1 MAISFVQETS
11 NIYDGTN
18 TTSFSVA
25 ITNLPTVGNTLVMSL
40 RNLGGNNT
48 VTITDP
54 RSNTWTQATRAT
66 SSVQDLGIYYTN
78 VANAY
83 SSGDSLTITFSTSSP
98 TKNAIIQE
106 FSGVLSAS
114 PVDRNVNTTGTA
126 ASRINVFGSA
136 VQQFYE
142 LVVTSIG
149 LNAAQASSPTNATS
163 PFNGRVSTNSGNY
176 AIATSYNITATT
188 KTTNTNTWS
197 WGASTGYGGAMV
209 SFYQAPV
216 TNTATQTSIS
226 RIIKTQTATQPSI
239 SKIAT
244 APTNTIKLIQSSSST
259 TGSSSTI
266 SVTIPNNTVVGNTI
280 ILHTSNAFG
289 VQVNS
294 VTDSKSNTY
303 SLDAVSAGSGGTVC
317 IASATI
323 VNQLLAGDT
332 ITATYKSGT
341 YSAQSM
347 QAFEF
352 AGIQTSRV
360 DATTTSLFSA
370 VTTITS
376 SATGTLSTTG
386 ELAFTATGMNS
397 TAAKQAIQNS
407 GYSSLYP
414 SSSSITASSA
424 AYSILNTTS
433 SQTVTWNFSSSSSG
447 SIGLVVYKVVPSNSN
462 LTLLGVG

>member
-1 MAISFVQETS
+1 MAISFVQTSS

-54 RSNTWTQATRAT
+54 SSNTWTQATRST

-106 FSGVLSAS
+106 FSGVLTAS
-114 PVDRNVNTTGTA
+114 PVDRNVNTFGTA

-197 WGASTGYGGAMV
+197 WPTSTGYGGAMA

-216 TNTATQTSIS
+216 TNTATQ
-226 RIIKTQTATQPSI
+226 PSI
-239 SKIAT
+239 SNIAA

-332 ITATYKSGT
+332 ITATYKTGT

-360 DATTTSLFSA
+360 NATTTSLFSG

-376 SATGTLSTTG
+376 SATGTLSATG
-386 ELAFTATGMNS
+386 ELAFTATGMNIS
-397 TAAKQAIQNS
+397 GAKQAIQDS

-414 SSSSITASSA
+414 SGSSITGSTA
-424 AYSILNTTS
+424 AYKILNTTS

-447 SIGLVVYKVVPSNSN
+447 AIGLVVYKVVPSNGN